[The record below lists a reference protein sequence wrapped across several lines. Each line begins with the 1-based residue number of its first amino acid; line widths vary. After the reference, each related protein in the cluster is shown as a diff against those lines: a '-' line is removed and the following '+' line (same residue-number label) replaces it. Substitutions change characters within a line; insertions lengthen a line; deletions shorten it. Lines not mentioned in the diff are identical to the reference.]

1 MTINKDMFLKVT
13 EDIVS
18 DDIYYLVLWHVTTYV
33 TNDQDQVSGEI
44 SKREDFR
51 AKKFFVFKNYEAA
64 MAVKN
69 QIVSEIDSV
78 PAQERLQHMRD
89 NWLVYTS
96 GNQQDID
103 PYVIEVTDQFPMD
116 YSTSTRYTRGKLA

>member
-18 DDIYYLVLWHVTTYV
+18 DDIYYLVLWHVTTYT
-33 TNDQDQVSGEI
+33 TNEQTPMYNEI
-44 SKREDFR
+44 SKYESFT
-51 AKKFFVFKNYEAA
+51 AKKFFVFKDYEAA
-64 MAVKN
+64 MAIKN
-69 QIVSEIDSV
+69 KIISEIDSM

-96 GNQQDID
+96 GDQQEID

-116 YSTSTRYTRGKLA
+116 YSTSTGYTRGKLA